1 MKGKIVDLR
10 QLTPARRWRS
20 FVCALKGVGGVAANQ
35 PNIWLIAA
43 ATAGTVLAGLCLRI
57 NRIEWC
63 FLFSA
68 ILLVWMAETFNTAL
82 EALTDLV
89 SPEHSPLAGKAK
101 DTAAGAVL
109 IAVIY
114 SLFVAALIFV
124 PHVLPYV

>member
-1 MKGKIVDLR
+1 MKGKIVELR

-20 FVCALKGVGGVAANQ
+20 FMCALKGVGRLAAGQ

-43 ATAGTVLAGLCLRI
+43 ATVAAVLAGLCLRL
-57 NRIEWC
+57 NRLEWC
-63 FLFSA
+63 FILSA
-68 ILLVWMAETFNTAL
+68 IFLIWMAETFNTAI

-89 SPEHSPLAGKAK
+89 SPERQPFAGKAK

-109 IAVIY
+109 IAVLY

-124 PHVLPYV
+124 PHLLP